1 MRTRTRQ
8 RLLSGV
14 LFFVTLII
22 PAVAPAQSRSG
33 ISSEKVFE
41 ALLLKEGT
49 TACEIGAGD
58 GSLSIAAARVVG
70 ARGRVYASELGDSRL
85 KSLRENV
92 ERSKLAQITVVDGDP
107 NKTNFPDGA
116 CDAVFMR
123 NVYHHFDDP
132 AAMNASIARALKHRG
147 RVAIVDFKPR
157 GHEAERPEDRDGGD
171 GTHGV
176 SPDSVERE
184 LKAAGFELVSST
196 RDGDEGFMVVF
207 SKGA

>member
-14 LFFVTLII
+14 LFFVTLFI
-22 PAVAPAQSRSG
+22 PAVAPAQSGSG
-33 ISSEKVFE
+33 ISSDKIFE
-41 ALLLKEGT
+41 ALLLKEGM

-58 GSLSIAAARVVG
+58 GSLSIAAARLVG
-70 ARGRVYASELGDSRL
+70 PGGRVYTSELGESRV
-85 KSLRENV
+85 KSLREHV
-92 ERSKLAQITVVDGDP
+92 ERSRLAQITVVDGDP

-132 AAMNASIARALKHRG
+132 TAMDASISRSLKSG
-147 RVAIVDFKPR
+147 ARVAVIDFRPR
-157 GHEAERPEDRDGGD
+157 GHEAERPQDRDGD
-171 GTHGV
+171 NGTHGV
-176 SPDSVERE
+176 GAASVERE
-184 LKAAGFELVSST
+184 LKAAGFEPVSST
-196 RDGDEGFMVVF
+196 SDGAEGFMVVF